1 MSNSNTIILG
11 EWSSRSEKLLEKA
24 KKTYEELGI
33 PVNKLPDK
41 VFSGDKPISLVFA
54 GQYNAGKSTILKA
67 LTGIKTIETGDGIVT
82 QEAHSYEWN
91 GMEVVDTP
99 GIGTQV
105 HPEHDAISFKAIAE
119 ADLLV
124 YIVTH
129 NLFDDLIGEDFRK
142 LIIANDKAKETI
154 LIVNKMAD
162 VGNTEEN
169 RIVKANDLKKVTD
182 PYSPEELRT
191 CFVDVESYLDS
202 ESEEDKEIADELRER
217 SNYSA
222 LISTINGFVEDKAL
236 TVRLTTPLYRI
247 IDSIQEEIVHFL
259 PSTGDSD
266 IDDFEETQLRQKS
279 IFTKAMRSIEE
290 GIKEKYRFAASEIRE
305 LGRSLANDIDTF
317 STQSEA
323 DDAVKSAEQKVNT
336 ISEKCSKDVETV
348 IEDSLSEYEGEM
360 DEFYNDTYTQKVYER
375 IEKKNYRD
383 MPFLKKIVDQELLQR
398 GGATIVQ
405 NAGGTSVGLKGLGG
419 LKGTNVHQLVLDVGH
434 FFGHSFKPWEAIK
447 ITKGINI
454 AGKVLGVVG
463 TILSIGMQAKEDYD
477 AEQRVKE
484 QRDAREQI
492 RAAYNMAAESLES
505 HFETTLKKFL
515 KEKMQPRL
523 NEINENISEIQQLR
537 ASKSEKCN
545 NLLALDTECRKLISD
560 IHAEIEE

>member
-11 EWSSRSEKLLEKA
+11 EWSSRSEKLLEQA
-24 KKTYEELGI
+24 KNIYTELGI

-54 GQYNAGKSTILKA
+54 GQYSAGKSTILKA

-202 ESEEDKEIADELRER
+202 ESEEDEEIADELRER

-236 TVRLTTPLYRI
+236 SVRLTTPLYRI
-247 IDSIQEEIVHFL
+247 IDSIQEEIVQFL

-290 GIKEKYRFAASEIRE
+290 GIKEKYRFAASEIR
-305 LGRSLANDIDTF
+305 
-317 STQSEA
+317 
-323 DDAVKSAEQKVNT
+323 
-336 ISEKCSKDVETV
+336 
-348 IEDSLSEYEGEM
+348 
-360 DEFYNDTYTQKVYER
+360 
-375 IEKKNYRD
+375 
-383 MPFLKKIVDQELLQR
+383 
-398 GGATIVQ
+398 
-405 NAGGTSVGLKGLGG
+405 
-419 LKGTNVHQLVLDVGH
+419 
-434 FFGHSFKPWEAIK
+434 
-447 ITKGINI
+447 
-454 AGKVLGVVG
+454 
-463 TILSIGMQAKEDYD
+463 
-477 AEQRVKE
+477 
-484 QRDAREQI
+484 
-492 RAAYNMAAESLES
+492 
-505 HFETTLKKFL
+505 
-515 KEKMQPRL
+515 
-523 NEINENISEIQQLR
+523 
-537 ASKSEKCN
+537 
-545 NLLALDTECRKLISD
+545 
-560 IHAEIEE
+560 